1 MHMSRQISC
10 SLEAMVNKP
19 CLCHTNTEYRRRA
32 CRERRVTNLT
42 HERGPCRNTASS
54 LTPGSTQQ
62 DFWTL
67 SKKLGKLSYIIGFS
81 KWRHSNRRRRAK
93 ILVAAILLLL
103 LLCNRWN
110 VIKVFLI
117 FLYSTSQCKTSKSC
131 AKHSV
136 GFILKKPYP
145 DTRPLFSIR
154 ILLCLLHQIIKPTAI
169 RAPSITPPISPPIW
183 AGVNL
188 KEPLSEKEHCVSL

>member
-1 MHMSRQISC
+1 MFVPYQYRIPKTGMSRAPGYESYTWTRTMQKHRVISN
-10 SLEAMVNKP
+10 S
-19 CLCHTNTEYRRRA
+19 RI
-32 CRERRVTNLT
+32 
-42 HERGPCRNTASS
+42 
-54 LTPGSTQQ
+54 Q

-67 SKKLGKLSYIIGFS
+67 SEKLGKLSCIIGFS
-81 KWRHSNRRRRAK
+81 KRRHSNRRRRAK

-154 ILLCLLHQIIKPTAI
+154 ILLCLLHQITKHTAI